1 MTLLNRLRSWL
12 RANFR
17 RSRMES
23 EMDAELR
30 FHIEAYSRDLIQRGV
45 SAQEALR
52 RARLEFGGMDRAKE
66 ECREERGVHFLDA
79 LFQDLRFAARKLRRN
94 PGFSAVAILTIAIGI
109 GANTAIFSVVNAV
122 LLRPL
127 PYPDA
132 DRLAIVLVGVGNAS
146 RAPASAF
153 QLFQIRQ
160 RTKEFDQIG
169 GIWVTNG
176 ALPGEGEP
184 EQVKVGFVTSNFLSL
199 LCARPELGRF
209 FGAED
214 EAPNAPWAVVLSYGA
229 WARRFGSDPAIIGK
243 SIRTG
248 TSSAVVVG
256 VLPKD
261 FKFIFPGDASVPAN
275 VDVFYPVPVDASNP
289 DGPGYLHLIGRLRP
303 GSNFARA
310 QADADSATDQI
321 RLVRTGADA
330 STFRLYVFSMQ
341 DDVVRDVR
349 RTLLLLFG
357 GVGFVLLIACANVA
371 NLLMARATGRLR
383 ETTVR
388 AALGASRGRL
398 VRQVLTENLLLGCL
412 GAWASLGIG
421 WASLRAI
428 LAARP
433 PSLANFNVVNL
444 DFRVLAFTFAVA
456 ILTSVLFGI
465 APIVSA
471 SRLDLAGSLKG
482 SNRVAGKNLRGWNN
496 LLVSAEVALG
506 FVLLT
511 GAGLL
516 MRTFTNELRVDPGFR
531 AENVFAFQ
539 IPSPKYEMLRQLRQ
553 NLSALPGV
561 QSVAA
566 VSHLPLNS
574 AANWYDYYWK
584 EGAPPEQQNTVMADH
599 RSILPGYF
607 ATIGATLDEGRDFT
621 ELDDAAHEHVA
632 IIDDVLAKQLWP
644 NGGAIGKKLNISDS
658 PKGPYQFER
667 DWAVV
672 VGVVQHIQFHSLTAI
687 VRPQI
692 YVPFQL
698 APRPMSI
705 VIRTGGAVPNLASL
719 ARAQVALLDKT
730 MPVSSVAPLS
740 NNVARALSQSR
751 FASMLAASLSAI
763 ALLLACIGIYGV
775 LSYAVAQRTGEI
787 GIRMAI
793 GARRADV
800 LKMVLGN
807 SLKPV
812 LFGLAGGFLLSL
824 AVAPLLAGLLFGITP
839 GDPANYVEIVLVV
852 LLVSLVASYLP
863 ARRATRIDPL
873 IALRHE

>member
-1 MTLLNRLRSWL
+1 
-12 RANFR
+12 
-17 RSRMES
+17 
-23 EMDAELR
+23 MDAELR
-30 FHIEAYSRDLIQRGV
+30 FHIDAYAEDLVRSGVPCGEAV
-45 SAQEALR
+45 R

-66 ECREERGVHFLDA
+66 ECREERGVSSLDS
-79 LFQDLRFAARKLRRN
+79 LFQDLRFASRMLRRN
-94 PGFSAVAILTIAIGI
+94 PGFSAVAILTLAIGI

-132 DRLAIVLVGVGNAS
+132 SRLAIVLVGVGNAT

-160 RTKEFDQIG
+160 RTSEFDQIG

-184 EQVKVGFVTSNFLSL
+184 EQVKVGIVTSNFLSL
-199 LCARPELGRF
+199 LCARPELGRL

-214 EAPNAPWAVVLSYGA
+214 EAPNAPWGVVISHGV
-229 WARRFGSDPAIIGK
+229 WTRRFGSDASIIGK

-275 VDVFYPVPVDASNP
+275 VDVFYAVPIDGSDPN
-289 DGPGYLHLIGRLRP
+289 GPGYLHLIARLRP

-310 QADADSATDQI
+310 QADADSAAAQI
-321 RLVRTGADA
+321 RLMRKGSDA
-330 STFRLYVFSMQ
+330 STFRLSVFSLQ
-341 DDVVRDVR
+341 DDDVRDVR

-357 GVGFVLLIACANVA
+357 GVGFVLLISCANVA
-371 NLLMARATGRLR
+371 NLLMARATGRSR

-398 VRQVLTENLLLGCL
+398 VRQLLTENFLLACL
-412 GAWASLGIG
+412 GAIAALGIG
-421 WASLRAI
+421 WAALRAI
-428 LAARP
+428 LVARP
-433 PSLANFNVVNL
+433 ASLTNFSGVNL
-444 DFRVLAFTFAVA
+444 DLRVLAFTFAVA
-456 ILTSVLFGI
+456 IFTSALFGI

-471 SRLDLAGSLKG
+471 SRLDLARSLKE
-482 SNRVAGKNLRGWNN
+482 SNRSAGKAIRGWNN

-506 FVLLT
+506 FVLLIGT
-511 GAGLL
+511 GLL
-516 MRTFTNELRVDPGFR
+516 MRTFINELRVDPGFN
-531 AENVFAFQ
+531 AENVLSFQ

-561 QSVAA
+561 QSVSA

-574 AANWYDYYWK
+574 TANWYDYYWK
-584 EGAPPEQQNTVMADH
+584 EGAPPEQQDTVMADH
-599 RSILPGYF
+599 RSILSGYF
-607 ATIGATLDEGRDFT
+607 AAIGATLEEGRDFT
-621 ELDDAAHEHVA
+621 DLDDAAHEHVA
-632 IIDDVLAKQLWP
+632 IIDDVLAKNLWP

-658 PKGPYQFER
+658 PKGPYQFQR
-667 DWAVV
+667 DWAVI
-672 VGVVQHIQFHSLTAI
+672 VGVVRHIQGHSLTVI
-687 VRPQI
+687 VRPQV

-705 VIRTGGAVPNLASL
+705 VIHTAGVVPNLAAL
-719 ARAQVALLDKT
+719 ARAQVAVLDKT

-740 NNVARALSQSR
+740 DYVARALSQSR
-751 FASMLAASLSAI
+751 FASLLAVSLSAI

-800 LKMVLGN
+800 MKMILGN

-812 LFGLAGGFLLSL
+812 FFGLAGGFLLSRSI
-824 AVAPLLAGLLFGITP
+824 VPLLTELLYGITP
-839 GDPANYVEIVLVV
+839 GDLANYVEIVTVV
-852 LLVSLVASYLP
+852 LFVSLLASYLP

>member
-1 MTLLNRLRSWL
+1 MTLANRLRSWF
-12 RANFR
+12 RATFL

-30 FHIEAYSRDLIQRGV
+30 FHIDAYTEDLVRSGVPCREAV
-45 SAQEALR
+45 R
-52 RARLEFGGMDRAKE
+52 RARLQFGGMDRAKE

-79 LFQDLRFAARKLRRN
+79 LFQDLRFATRMLRRN
-94 PGFSAVAILTIAIGI
+94 PGFSAVAILTLALGI

-132 DRLAIVLVGVGNAS
+132 GRLAIVLVGVGNAT

-160 RTKEFDQIG
+160 RTSEFDEIG

-176 ALPGEGEP
+176 ALPGDGDP

-199 LCARPELGRF
+199 LCARPERGRL

-214 EAPNAPWAVVLSYGA
+214 ETPNAPWGVVISYGV

-275 VDVFYPVPVDASNP
+275 VDVFYAVPVDGSDPN
-289 DGPGYLHLIGRLRP
+289 GPGYLHLIARLRP

-310 QADADSATDQI
+310 QADADSAAAQI
-321 RLVRTGADA
+321 RLMRKGSDA
-330 STFRLYVFSMQ
+330 STFRLSVFSLQ
-341 DDVVRDVR
+341 DDDVRDVR

-357 GVGFVLLIACANVA
+357 GVGFVLLISCANVA

-383 ETTVR
+383 ETTIR

-398 VRQVLTENLLLGCL
+398 VRQLLTENTLLACL
-412 GAWASLGIG
+412 GALAALGIG
-421 WASLRAI
+421 WAAMRAI

-433 PSLANFNVVNL
+433 PSLTNFSGVNL
-444 DFRVLAFTFAVA
+444 DLRVLAFTFAVA
-456 ILTSVLFGI
+456 ILTSALFGV

-471 SRLDLAGSLKG
+471 SRLDLARSLKE
-482 SNRVAGKNLRGWNN
+482 SNRSASKAVRGWNN

-506 FVLLT
+506 FVLLIGT
-511 GAGLL
+511 GLL
-516 MRTFTNELRVDPGFR
+516 MRTFMNEMRVDPGFR
-531 AENVFAFQ
+531 AENVFSFQ
-539 IPSPKYEMLRQLRQ
+539 IPSPKYEMLRQLQQ
-553 NLSALPGV
+553 NLSTLPGV
-561 QSVAA
+561 QSVSA

-584 EGAPPEQQNTVMADH
+584 EGAPPEQQDTVMADH

-607 ATIGATLDEGRDFT
+607 ATIGATLEEGRDFT
-621 ELDDAAHEHVA
+621 DLDDAAHEHVA
-632 IIDDVLAKQLWP
+632 IIDDVLAAQLWP
-644 NGGAIGKKLNISDS
+644 NGGAIGQKLNISDS
-658 PKGPYQFER
+658 PKGPYQFQRE
-667 DWAVV
+667 WAVI
-672 VGVVQHIQFHSLTAI
+672 VGVVQHIQGHSLTAI
-687 VRPQI
+687 VRPQV
-692 YVPFQL
+692 YVPYQL
-698 APRPMSI
+698 APRPMSL
-705 VIRTGGAVPNLASL
+705 VIRTAGVVPNLAAL

-730 MPVSSVAPLS
+730 MPVSGVAPLS
-740 NNVARALSQSR
+740 DYVTRALSQSR
-751 FASMLAASLSAI
+751 FASLLAVSLSAI

-793 GARRADV
+793 GARQADV
-800 LKMVLGN
+800 MKMVLGN

-812 LFGLAGGFLLSL
+812 MFGLAGGFLLSL
-824 AVAPLLAGLLFGITP
+824 PVAPLLAELLYGVTP
-839 GDPANYVEIVLVV
+839 GDFANYAEIVFVV
-852 LLVSLVASYLP
+852 LIVGALASYLP

>member
-1 MTLLNRLRSWL
+1 MTFSSRLRSWL
-12 RANFR
+12 RATFL

-30 FHIEAYSRDLIQRGV
+30 FHIEAYTEDLIRRGV
-45 SAQEALR
+45 SRQEALR
-52 RARLEFGGMDRAKE
+52 RARLEFGAMDRAKE
-66 ECREERGVHFLDA
+66 ECREERGVHLLDT
-79 LFQDLRFAARKLRRN
+79 LSQDLRFAARMLRKS
-94 PGFSAVAILTIAIGI
+94 PGFSAVAILTLAIGI

-127 PYPDA
+127 PYPDS
-132 DRLAIVLVGVGNAS
+132 DRLTTVLVGVGNAT

-153 QLFQIRQ
+153 QLYQIRQ
-160 RTKEFDQIG
+160 RTKEFDQVA

-176 ALPGEGEP
+176 SLPGEGEP
-184 EQVKVGFVTSNFLSL
+184 EQVKVGFVTTNFLPL

-209 FGAED
+209 FGPED
-214 EAPNAPWAVVLSYGA
+214 EAPKAPWGVVISHGV
-229 WARRFGSDPAIIGK
+229 WVRRFGSDPAIIGK
-243 SIRTG
+243 SIRSGTG
-248 TSSAVVVG
+248 SAVVVG
-256 VLPKD
+256 VMPRD
-261 FKFIFPGDASVPAN
+261 FKFIFSGDASFPPI
-275 VDVFYPVPVDASNP
+275 VDVFYPVFVDASDPN
-289 DGPGYLHLIGRLRP
+289 GPGYLHLIGRLRP
-303 GSNFARA
+303 GSNLARA
-310 QADADSATDQI
+310 RQDADSAAAQI
-321 RLVRTGADA
+321 RLLGVGADH
-330 STFRLYVFSMQ
+330 STFRLYVFPLQ

-357 GVGFVLLIACANVA
+357 GVGFVLLISSANVT
-371 NLLMARATGRLR
+371 NLLLSRAAGRTR
-383 ETTVR
+383 EMTVR

-398 VRQVLTENLLLGCL
+398 VRQLLTENALLAFL
-412 GAWASLGIG
+412 GALAALGIG
-421 WASLRAI
+421 WAALRAI

-433 PSLANFNVVNL
+433 PSLANFGGVNL
-444 DFRVLAFTFAVA
+444 DAKVLAFTFAVS
-456 ILTSVLFGI
+456 IFTSALFGI
-465 APIVSA
+465 APVLSA
-471 SRLDLAGSLKG
+471 SRLDLARSLKE
-482 SNRVAGKNLRGWNN
+482 SNRSAGKTGRGWNRF
-496 LLVSAEVALG
+496 LVSAEIALG
-506 FVLLT
+506 FVLLIGT
-511 GAGLL
+511 GLL
-516 MRTFTNELRVDPGFR
+516 VRTFVNVLRVDPGFR
-531 AENVFAFQ
+531 AENIFSFQ

-566 VSHLPLNS
+566 VSHLPLDS

-607 ATIGATLDEGRDFT
+607 ATIGATLIAGRDFT

-644 NGGAIGKKLNISDS
+644 DGGAIGKKLNISLS

-667 DWAVV
+667 GWAAI

-687 VRPQI
+687 VRPQV

-705 VIRTGGAVPNLASL
+705 VIRTAGVVPNLSSL
-719 ARAQVALLDKT
+719 ARAQVALLNRT
-730 MPVSSVAPLS
+730 MPVSNIAPLS
-740 NNVARALSQSR
+740 ENVTRARSQSR
-751 FASMLAASLSAI
+751 FASLLAASLSAI

-775 LSYAVAQRTGEI
+775 LSYSVSQRIGEI

-793 GARRADV
+793 GAGRAEV
-800 LKMVLGN
+800 MRMVLAN

-812 LFGLAGGFLLSL
+812 LLGLVAGVLMSL
-824 AVAPLLAGLLFGITP
+824 AMSPLLADLLFGVEP
-839 GDPANYVEIVLVV
+839 GDWANYAAIVAVV
-852 LLVSLVASYLP
+852 LLVSLLASFIP

-873 IALRHE
+873 VALRHE